1 MLMDDVIVAT
11 GISLLSSF
19 PSDTGVDYASLFQPI
34 VDGCFSAIAKML
46 PIIIP
51 IFAVPFLID
60 VVLYV
65 VRLISD
71 RKAAEIDAAVAD
83 FESENYYLA
92 HPDEDPELYYMIS
105 SYRSDEELSAFYSEL
120 SAIGDFEDDE

>member
-1 MLMDDVIVAT
+1 MDDVLVST
-11 GISLLSSF
+11 GISLLSAA
-19 PSDTGVDYASLFQPI
+19 PSDLGLSVDYGNLFQPI
-34 VDGCFSAIAKML
+34 VDGCLSAIAKML

-71 RKAAEIDAAVAD
+71 RKAAEEQA
-83 FESENYYLA
+83 FW
-92 HPDEDPELYYMIS
+92 DEVTREGNINAEDIWFHSTY
-105 SYRSDEELSAFYSEL
+105 SDEELDPIYEEL
-120 SAIGDFEDDE
+120 SGALDFGVYDDD